1 MRKKIDDGSMM
12 KKGEDMYDK
21 MSRFMEGM
29 TVGLVRQAKPDPINV
44 GQHYGLSDLSGFQ
57 SMQVVR
63 LLSRRRQITLSLK
76 LSKWVLPMVIMSLR
90 QQIGK
95 PQWPRNLEHLIS
107 KGKCHRILAPLI
119 GKAICHRNR
128 REHHPGIYK
137 KSPYMDLPPTTVL
150 PKKQGGKSKNKGK
163 EANVSPFNLG
173 NAFNDEDV
181 EGDDVMIPGE
191 QDTGIYFTYENMDP
205 NKVYMPISAR
215 GNHWVTDAINLTHLV
230 FYMFDSLYSD
240 TAKVS
245 LE

>member
-29 TVGLVRQAKPDPINV
+29 TVGLVQQAKPYPIIV

-57 SMQVVR
+57 SMQGGPSTFQTPSNNSFFEVVQAGP
-63 LLSRRRQITLSLK
+63 SYGYNN
-76 LSKWVLPMVIMSLR
+76 IMNR
-90 QQIGK
+90 
-95 PQWPRNLEHLIS
+95 P
-107 KGKCHRILAPLI
+107 
-119 GKAICHRNR
+119 R

-173 NAFNDEDV
+173 NTFNDEDV

-205 NKVYMPISAR
+205 NK
-215 GNHWVTDAINLTHLV
+215 
-230 FYMFDSLYSD
+230 
-240 TAKVS
+240 
-245 LE
+245 